1 MNSLSQPVTVNI
13 FICPIL
19 IPYFLALWTDFFKDQ
34 MGKSYGLEKLYGL
47 LFLLLYPSLS
57 FQAEKATGWTNLTS
71 VKKKQLIILLISLS
85 LSHDAEVIFRIFHDT
100 PYFYPFLHSK
110 VNRNPLFCK
119 DFILIFPT
127 SVPHPVESFLFTL
140 FSCLSN

>member
-13 FICPIL
+13 FICLIL
-19 IPYFLALWTDFFKDQ
+19 IPYFLALWTDFLKDQ

-71 VKKKQLIILLISLS
+71 VKKKINNSAYI
-85 LSHDAEVIFRIFHDT
+85 
-100 PYFYPFLHSK
+100 P
-110 VNRNPLFCK
+110 
-119 DFILIFPT
+119 
-127 SVPHPVESFLFTL
+127 
-140 FSCLSN
+140 